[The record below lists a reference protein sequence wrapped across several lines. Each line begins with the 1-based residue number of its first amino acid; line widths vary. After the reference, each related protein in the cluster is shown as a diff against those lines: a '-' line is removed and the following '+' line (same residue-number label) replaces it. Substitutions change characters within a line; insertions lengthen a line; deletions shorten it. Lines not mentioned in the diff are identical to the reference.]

1 MGEEDTIC
9 KPAASRLIRDLIPDE
24 VVYIQEIE
32 GASHLYF
39 NKANGEEIV
48 EDIIDQL
55 KQAKVRPAKKIYDE
69 REIHTEF

>member
-1 MGEEDTIC
+1 M
-9 KPAASRLIRDLIPDE
+9 
-24 VVYIQEIE
+24 
-32 GASHLYF
+32 YF

-55 KQAKVRPAKKIYDE
+55 KQAKERPAKKIYDE